1 MANTALMRLVVHGL
15 ISTVYSHEMP
25 FVKPELE
32 LKLCANVRIQFIWLT
47 EYNTSRSHYSSFFFF
62 FQDLQNTFIGKKEPA
77 EMKF

>member
-32 LKLCANVRIQFIWLT
+32 LKLCECKNSVHLTNRIQYIAFSLFQ
-47 EYNTSRSHYSSFFFF
+47 FFFF

-77 EMKF
+77 EMRF